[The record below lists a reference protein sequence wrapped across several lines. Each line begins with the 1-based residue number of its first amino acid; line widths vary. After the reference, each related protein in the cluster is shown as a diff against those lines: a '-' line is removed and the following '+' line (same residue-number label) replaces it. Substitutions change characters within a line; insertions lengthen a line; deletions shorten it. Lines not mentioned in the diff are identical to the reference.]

1 MLKISNISK
10 SFGEKKVLRDVGLEI
25 KDGEVY
31 GLIGA
36 NGAGKTTLFNI
47 ISKIISPDSGKVFA
61 NDKEIKITNDLKGK
75 IGYILDIPAM
85 HEYMTAYEYLE
96 YIASPLKLS
105 KEELKTKSDIIL
117 GEVGLG
123 DVGIKRIKTF
133 SRGMKQRM
141 GIAAGLISD
150 PAIIL
155 MDEPSSAL
163 DPIGRL
169 DVIKII
175 DSLRS
180 KGKTI
185 ILSTHILSDVER
197 VCDRVG
203 LLVGGKIVIEGK
215 LRDVLDKYAYDI
227 FNVYVDESLFDKVI
241 DKAKTCKYFV
251 SATKVNDH
259 VEIEYLGEGKKEMFK
274 CLSSMTIDID
284 GIVKKEPT
292 IEQVFLLASKE
303 VENV

>member
-1 MLKISNISK
+1 MAVCRRCSSN
-10 SFGEKKVLRDVGLEI
+10 FFCHLG
-25 KDGEVY
+25 
-31 GLIGA
+31 
-36 NGAGKTTLFNI
+36 T
-47 ISKIISPDSGKVFA
+47 GKVRCH
-61 NDKEIKITNDLKGK
+61 
-75 IGYILDIPAM
+75 P
-85 HEYMTAYEYLE
+85 
-96 YIASPLKLS
+96 SVS
-105 KEELKTKSDIIL
+105 
-117 GEVGLG
+117 
-123 DVGIKRIKTF
+123 VGIANHDWLSADGKRTA
-133 SRGMKQRM
+133 S
-141 GIAAGLISD
+141 APASGLRPVFWGTLRLGHPSDHGHRHGRHDADRHDGVQSVRRRAD

>member
-10 SFGEKKVLRDVGLEI
+10 SFGEKKVLRYVSLEI

-47 ISKIISPDSGKVFA
+47 ISKIISPDNGKVFA

-227 FNVYVDESLFDKVI
+227 FNVYVDESLIDKVI

-251 SATKVNDH
+251 TATKVNDH